1 MPDPIATL
9 EPIDTITGQPTES
22 YGLRRHILSPLEV
35 LAQSV
40 STIAPSTTPPMTIPL
55 VFALAGE
62 GAWLAYAIA
71 MAGMVLI
78 AFCIAG
84 FARDSASPGSLYVY
98 TRDTL
103 PPVFAVIPAGPGLRF
118 PDTA

>member
-9 EPIDTITGQPTES
+9 EPMDIVTAEPSST
-22 YGLRRHILSPLEV
+22 YGLRQHILSPLEV

-62 GAWLAYAIA
+62 GAWLAYALA
-71 MAGMVLI
+71 MSGMVLV

-98 TRDTL
+98 TRETL
-103 PPVFAVIPAGPGLRF
+103 
-118 PDTA
+118 